1 MFTTKKSNL
10 LASKPATAPQTTV
23 TSVKAATANPFI
35 LAAQG
40 KQLQTTSGNGA
51 TKLTTSGNPFV
62 DQFSAVA
69 RYRNP
74 RSFQEISAD
83 MLTLWQKNPY
93 MTLLFVFYLRTITRI
108 TSLFNGEKT
117 SVPQRGQGLKHES
130 IFRML
135 WLHVNAPDTF
145 WKNIPYFI
153 AVGSWKDIITMLSY
167 DLQWNGWNGRV
178 LDWNKFSQLILAG
191 LENPTQNNLLKKYL
205 PQIKANSKCTTLES
219 QADNIIAK
227 WICSLC
233 FGGKTQE
240 DNYKNYRAY
249 RKLKTSGTAHE
260 WQKLISRHQML
271 KIDFKTIH
279 GRALSLLVSGK
290 FLKNNHLE
298 AKYAA
303 WIAQQPVAK
312 FTGYVY
318 ELVSNIKP
326 SMQIY
331 QKDTINKQFLELV
344 ETAKKGLS
352 NTGLR
357 PISVLDASSSMNSHM
372 YIGGGKVGPMRS
384 IEVAMSSLIFFDAMI
399 DEKSPF
405 KNHYLQFAN
414 TTQMNNLIGDNFV
427 DRYLTSPRIGY
438 GGTNFQS
445 VFDFFADFKRK
456 NPLVDESL
464 IPNFIVCW
472 SDGEFNSVSSSLT
485 TNVQAGRKKLA
496 KAGYSKEYCDSFGI
510 CFVDLP
516 NTFYSHCPTQKFE
529 TFANA
534 KNCFYFSGYDLAPL
548 AFLFGV
554 STSKIIPQT
563 AEELF
568 DIAMD
573 QEIFK
578 KLSL

>member
-10 LASKPATAPQTTV
+10 LAPKPATVPQTTI
-23 TSVKAATANPFI
+23 TSVKGATSNPFI

-83 MLTLWQKNPY
+83 MFTLWQKNPR
-93 MTLLFVFYLRTITRI
+93 MTLLFVFYLRMITRV

-135 WLHVNAPDTF
+135 WLYAKVPNTF

-153 AVGSWKDIITMLSY
+153 AVGSWKDVITMLSY
-167 DLQWNGWNGRV
+167 DLQWHGWNGRI
-178 LDWNKFSQLILAG
+178 LDWNRFGQLILAG
-191 LENPTQNNLLKKYL
+191 LENPNQSNLLKKYL
-205 PQIKANSKCTTLES
+205 PQIKANSKCKTLES

-271 KIDFKTIH
+271 KIDFSTIH

-290 FLKNNHLE
+290 FLANNNLE
-298 AKYAA
+298 AKYSA

-318 ELVSNIKP
+318 ELVSKIN
-326 SMQIY
+326 SRMQAY
-331 QKDTINKQFLELV
+331 QKETINKQFLELV

-357 PISVLDASSSMNSHM
+357 PISVLDASGSMDSEM
-372 YIGGGKVGPMRS
+372 YMGGGKIGSLKS
-384 IEVAMSSLIFFDAMI
+384 IEVAMSSLIFFDAMMNTN
-399 DEKSPF
+399 SPF
-405 KNHYLQFAN
+405 KDYYLEFADKTKMHQLKGN
-414 TTQMNNLIGDNFV
+414 NFV
-427 DRYLTSPRIGY
+427 DRYLTSPRNGW
-438 GGTNFQS
+438 GGTKFQS
-445 VFDFFADFKRK
+445 VFDFFADFKIN
-456 NPLVDESL
+456 NPTIDESL

-472 SDGEFNSVSSSLT
+472 SDGEFNSVCAGLA
-485 TNVQAGRKKLA
+485 TNVQIGREKLA
-496 KAGYSKEYCDSFGI
+496 NAGYSKEYCDSFGI
-510 CFVDLP
+510 CFIDLP
-516 NTFYSHCPTQKFE
+516 NTFYSHRPTQKFE

-534 KNCFYFSGYDLAPL
+534 KNCFYFSGYDLSPL
-548 AFLFGV
+548 AFLFGA

-568 DIAMD
+568 DAAMN
-573 QEIFK
+573 QEILL